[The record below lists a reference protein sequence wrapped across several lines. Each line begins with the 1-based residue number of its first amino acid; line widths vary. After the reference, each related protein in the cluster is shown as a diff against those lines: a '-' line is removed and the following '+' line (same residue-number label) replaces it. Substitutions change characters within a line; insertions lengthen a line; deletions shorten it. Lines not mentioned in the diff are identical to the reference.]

1 MVSLTSDLPS
11 VENAEFQWRFSC
23 CMIDMMRAMMALHE
37 NDIEQAMIFVSLWA
51 KLMDPS
57 GGNYL
62 SEQPSRVSQ
71 ISQSAENEPNG
82 LRLHEIARIV
92 RMNRTTVRRK
102 IERLLDKGLISC
114 PDGLHYTI
122 APRDAAAQ
130 DDLSAMLGRQWQ
142 SYRRLT
148 ENLVN
153 DGIIQFHE
161 PATTGE
167 GRRPV
172 QEKISFR

>member
-1 MVSLTSDLPS
+1 MVSLNADLPPI
-11 VENAEFQWRFSC
+11 ENADFHWRFSC

-51 KLMDPS
+51 RLMDPT
-57 GGNYL
+57 GGDYL
-62 SEQPSRVSQ
+62 SDQPARVSE

-102 IERLLDKGLISC
+102 IERLLEKGLITC

-153 DGIIQFHE
+153 DGIIKFSD
-161 PATTGE
+161 PAQTADT
-167 GRRPV
+167 RRGV
-172 QEKISFR
+172 TEKVSFK